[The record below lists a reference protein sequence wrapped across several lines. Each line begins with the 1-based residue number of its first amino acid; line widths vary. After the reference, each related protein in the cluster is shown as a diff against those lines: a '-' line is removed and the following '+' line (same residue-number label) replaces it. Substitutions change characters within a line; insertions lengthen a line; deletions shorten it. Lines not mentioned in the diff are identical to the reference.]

1 MRIAV
6 MASGRGSNLQAL
18 IDSMEK
24 GDLCAEIVAV
34 LSNKEDAL
42 ALQRARK
49 HGIKD
54 YFLPPEKYP
63 NRESYDMALGD
74 ILEKINVD
82 LICLAGF
89 MRILSEKF
97 VARFQNQII
106 NIHPSLLPAFP
117 GLNAQKQALD
127 YGVKY
132 TGCTVHFVDAGVD
145 TGPIIAQRV
154 VPVYDNDTVESLSAR
169 ILEQEHRLYPHVVR
183 LIAQGRVILE
193 GRKVR
198 ILEKEDK

>member
-18 IDSMEK
+18 IDSMER
-24 GDLCAEIVAV
+24 GDLYAEIVAV
-34 LSNKEDAL
+34 LSDKKEAL

-54 YFLPPEKYP
+54 YFLSPEEYP
-63 NRESYDMALGD
+63 DRESYDMALGD
-74 ILEKINVD
+74 ILEKTNVD

-89 MRILSEKF
+89 MRILSKKF
-97 VARFQNQII
+97 VARFQNRII

-132 TGCTVHFVDAGVD
+132 SGCTVHFVDAGVD

-154 VPVYDNDTVESLSAR
+154 VPVYDNDTVESLSSR
-169 ILEQEHRLYPHVVR
+169 ILEQEHKLYPHVVK

-198 ILEKEDK
+198 ILEKEDG